1 MKFRTIRAE
10 KASYPIALMC
20 ACLSVSRSGYYAWE
34 SRPESGRV
42 LDDKHMAGEV
52 EAVFKA
58 SRRTYGYPRIHRD
71 LQNKG
76 RRIGRHRVARLMREK
91 GLQSIHRR
99 RFRVATTQADPAHQ
113 AAENTLNRQFKV
125 EKPNDVWVADITCV
139 PTAEGWLYL
148 ALLVDLYARRIVGWS
163 MDDHMRT
170 ELPLNAWKM
179 GLSRARGRGHP
190 GEHEP
195 QGRMPRQRGGRER
208 VRDHQGGVGAP
219 SEVRHTRRGPGGAV
233 RVHGG
238 LLQPKPPA
246 LGAGLPD
253 AGGFREA
260 NQRGAGRMKP
270 VYEIGVGPTFNPD
283 RSDLPVVRPPA
294 QMENPVSTSSR

>member
-1 MKFRTIRAE
+1 MKFRAIQAE
-10 KASYPIALMC
+10 KASYPVALMC

-34 SRPESGRV
+34 SRPESSRV
-42 LDDKHMAGEV
+42 LDDKRMAGEV
-52 EAVFKA
+52 EAVFKT
-58 SRRTYGYPRIHRD
+58 SRHTYGYPRIYRD

-125 EKPNDVWVADITCV
+125 EEPDDVWVADITCV

-163 MDDHMRT
+163 MGDHMRT

-179 GLSRARGRGHP
+179 GLSRRRAPRLHHSDRGSQYTSHAYRGELEAAGTRVSMSRKGECHDNAVAESVFATIKVELVHRQKFATRAAARAALFEYMEVFYNRNRLHSTLGYKAP
-190 GEHEP
+190 VDFEKQTSGEL
-195 QGRMPRQRGGRER
+195 
-208 VRDHQGGVGAP
+208 VG
-219 SEVRHTRRGPGGAV
+219 
-233 RVHGG
+233 
-238 LLQPKPPA
+238 
-246 LGAGLPD
+246 
-253 AGGFREA
+253 
-260 NQRGAGRMKP
+260 
-270 VYEIGVGPTFNPD
+270 
-283 RSDLPVVRPPA
+283 
-294 QMENPVSTSSR
+294 